1 MVSRELCVEAGERVE
16 HVVKE
21 GVFFLLCDVKAPA
34 VKTVQHP
41 ACNTTYYDQ
50 IVS

>member
-1 MVSRELCVEAGERVE
+1 MVSRELCVEAGER
-16 HVVKE
+16 E
-21 GVFFLLCDVKAPA
+21 GVFFFLLCDVKAPA

-41 ACNTTYYDQ
+41 ACNTTYDDQ